1 MSLRWRLTGA
11 LLLVVIAAVT
21 GGTAAHLVEISR
33 RLEATLAQQTDRVA
47 NSIRTE
53 IEQTGEVLDDELR
66 YAQSLA
72 FLESSLGASGQARYL
87 GATARLRAGRLEVL
101 KVLAPDGTI
110 LISGAWPASFG
121 AVDPSALQYAA
132 DPGPVARILDEATQ
146 AGSAPAL
153 ERWGK
158 ARWRGR
164 DLTVVAGRFLDQTAL
179 ERMRA
184 RVGADVVA
192 LCRKGEQRCV
202 ATMKRKNDRGVRVV
216 FDPRSDWFRQRY
228 RFADVPLG
236 DGGGPARMITGVDR
250 SALDS
255 VREGIVW
262 RALIV
267 GGVSI
272 VFSMLLGGFLAAR
285 IVRPVEALADGAKRL
300 SEGELTTQVAVD
312 QGGTG
317 KEVSDLVTTFNQMAR
332 DIAASQVKLRQAE
345 RVAAWREIA
354 RGLAHE
360 LKNPLTPILG
370 AMDVIKKARRIGRE
384 DFDEILVEQ
393 ADAVVEEVMR
403 LKELSD
409 AFARFARLPE
419 PSPEPLD
426 MRVIVDNATA
436 LYVPDSNAVTI
447 ERDFQ
452 ENLATVLADKTQMA
466 TAVTN
471 LVKNAVEAMNAEG
484 TLRLHLSADARRLRF
499 VVEDSG
505 PGIAPE
511 IRDRLFTPYVTTKGS
526 RGTGLGLALVHRI
539 VGEHQGEIEVGTSW
553 AGGARFELNLP
564 LKPAVALK
572 TVTDA
577 LA

>member
-1 MSLRWRLTGA
+1 MSLRSRLTAA
-11 LLLVVIAAVT
+11 LLLVVIAAVA
-21 GGTAAHLVEISR
+21 GGTVAHLAEVSR
-33 RLEATLAQQTDRVA
+33 RLEATLAQQVDRVA

-121 AVDPSALQYAA
+121 ALDPSAKAYTE
-132 DPGPVARILDEATQ
+132 DPGPVARILDEATPS
-146 AGSAPAL
+146 GSAPAL

-164 DLTVVAGRFLDQTAL
+164 DLTIVAGRFLDQTAL

-192 LCRKGEQRCV
+192 LCRKGETRCV
-202 ATMKRKNDRGVRVV
+202 ATMKRQSGRGVRMV
-216 FDPRSDWFRQRY
+216 FDPNGNWFKERY
-228 RFADVPLG
+228 RFADVSLG
-236 DGGGPARMITGVDR
+236 DDEGPARMIAGVDR

-255 VREGIVW
+255 VREGIVV
-262 RALIV
+262 RALVV

-272 VFSMLLGGFLAAR
+272 VFSMLLGSFLAAR

-300 SEGELTTQVAVD
+300 ADGELSTQVTIEH
-312 QGGTG
+312 GGTG
-317 KEVSDLVTTFNQMAR
+317 KEVSDLVATFNQMAR
-332 DIAASQVKLRQAE
+332 DIAASQLRLRQAE

-370 AMDVIKKARRIGRE
+370 AMDVIKKARRLGRE
-384 DFDEILVEQ
+384 DFDEILIEQ

-409 AFARFARLPE
+409 AFARFARLPD
-419 PSPEPLD
+419 PNPEDLD
-426 MRVIVDNATA
+426 MRTIVDNAVA
-436 LYVPDSNAVTI
+436 LYVPDSNAVKI
-447 ERDFQ
+447 ERNFQ
-452 ENLATVLADKTQMA
+452 EGLPTLWADKTQMA

-471 LVKNAVEAMNAEG
+471 LVKNAVEAMDFEG
-484 TLRLHLSADARRLRF
+484 TLRLQLSANATTMHL

-505 PGIAPE
+505 PGISE
-511 IRDRLFTPYVTTKGS
+511 DIRDRLFTPYVTTKGS

-539 VGEHQGEIEVGTSW
+539 VMEHQGAIEVGTSW
-553 AGGARFELNLP
+553 ANGARFELHLP
-564 LKPAVALK
+564 LAPEAL
-572 TVTDA
+572 TDA
-577 LA
+577 